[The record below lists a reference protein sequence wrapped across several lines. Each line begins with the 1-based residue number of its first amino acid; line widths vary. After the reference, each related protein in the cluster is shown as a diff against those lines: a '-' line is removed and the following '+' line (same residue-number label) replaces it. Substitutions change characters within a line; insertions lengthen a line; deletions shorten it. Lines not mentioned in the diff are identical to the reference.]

1 MNSTGF
7 RAIAKGLRR
16 GITLALVSLLL
27 TGYFCASQAQVAVT
41 LMPVPNPQYFDN
53 SGLPLA
59 FGCVFTYQLGT
70 TTPLA
75 SYSDRTGTVP
85 NANPVILDASGFAS
99 NGSSRVN
106 IFIQAGAA
114 YTVKVASSGGTN
126 CASGSTIYTVDGI
139 GGGTSQT
146 TTNVS
151 FSSSPSFSIAANN
164 QLFVFPLNGNATANP
179 LSVISGIL
187 PPAIVTFKITQDVVG
202 GHSFSWPANSVGGT
216 TVCQAAN
223 CVTQQTFVWD
233 GSSAQAVGAATFSTP
248 ADAVPN
254 LFDFGLTASSGICVN
269 STFEIVSGS
278 SCNAINT
285 VVINGQTI
293 FIGGTGS
300 VNNGAA
306 THSMALNEGNG
317 NPITGLLLANN
328 QIAVGQTSADPVAS
342 TIPTCTGQSLTFS
355 GTLPLGC
362 NSPSSVLS
370 YVRKE
375 LSGDVAVS
383 ASTNTVVI
391 SQAVTMPASGC
402 PCRAFV
408 AWTAGVNN
416 LASSGNYMIAISDGT
431 NLFAVTPGYSA
442 GSINTSAMLGM
453 SGSGWSHQTYANNAN
468 VTFTMRTESTFGT
481 YTVPQVMI
489 GGLIQNSGM
498 DITIFPSN

>member
-1 MNSTGF
+1 MQNTGF

-16 GITLALVSLLL
+16 GITLTLFFVLL
-27 TGYFCASQAQVAVT
+27 TGYFCVSPAQVAVT

-53 SGLPLA
+53 AGLPLA
-59 FGCVFTYQLGT
+59 FGCVFTYQVGT

-75 SYSDRTGTVP
+75 SYTDHTGTVQ

-99 NGSSRVN
+99 NGSSRVG

-126 CASGSTIYTVDGI
+126 CASGSTITTTDGI

-146 TTNVS
+146 TTNVA

-164 QLFVFPLNGNATANP
+164 QLFVFPLSGDATANP

-216 TVCQAAN
+216 TVCQTAN

-233 GSSAQAVGAATFSTP
+233 GSSAQTVGALSYSTP

-254 LFDFGLTASSGICVN
+254 LYDFGLTASSTVCVS
-269 STFEIVSGS
+269 STFELVSGA
-278 SCNAINT
+278 SCGSITAIT
-285 VVINGQTI
+285 INGQA
-293 FIGGTGS
+293 IGFGGS
-300 VNNGAA
+300 GNVNAGAA
-306 THSMALNEGNG
+306 THSLAINKGNG
-317 NPITGLLLANN
+317 SAQTGLLLGAN
-328 QIAVGQTSADPVAS
+328 QIPIGAAGSDPAAS

-355 GTLPLGC
+355 GTPPLTCG
-362 NSPSSVLS
+362 SPSSVLS

-375 LSGDVAVS
+375 MSGDVAVTV
-383 ASTNTVVI
+383 STGTTLA

-402 PCRAFV
+402 PCRAMV
-408 AWTAGVNN
+408 SWSLGLQT
-416 LASSGNYMIAISDGT
+416 ASSGGFSAGVTDGT
-431 NLFAVTPGYSA
+431 NLFAVAQMNST
-442 GSINTSAMLGM
+442 GSISGNPQLGI
-453 SGSGWSHQTYANNAN
+453 SGTGWSHTTYANNAV
-468 VTFTMRTESTFGT
+468 VTFTWKTESVDTG
-481 YTVPQVMI
+481 YTVKQAFGEGQV
-489 GGLIQNSGM
+489 QNSGM